1 MAHAAEI
8 RQHIAAVEQTKKIT
22 GAMELVSSMRMR
34 RVMSHIEHNH
44 RYFEH
49 VQKTMKQILAAHHI
63 THPYLRRVPEGGHC
77 TFIVISG
84 DKGLCGAYNANVLNL
99 ALEKMEEKPNNALI
113 TIGRTAEAFFRAR
126 GREPDMC
133 VLGLVQDPTLSRV
146 RPLARDIMRLFDTG
160 QTEEIQIVYT
170 SFFGETKNMAITRR
184 LLPVLDDDYAE
195 IEPMEEIWEIL
206 YHPSEQEVFDLLV
219 PQYVLGIVFG
229 VLVQSYASEHYA
241 RMNAMHGATTNA
253 TEMLKSLKTQY
264 NMARQAAITNEI
276 AEITGAVEILKKG
289 GHQYGQPI

>member
-1 MAHAAEI
+1 
-8 RQHIAAVEQTKKIT
+8 
-22 GAMELVSSMRMR
+22 
-34 RVMSHIEHNH
+34 
-44 RYFEH
+44 
-49 VQKTMKQILAAHHI
+49 
-63 THPYLRRVPEGGHC
+63 
-77 TFIVISG
+77 
-84 DKGLCGAYNANVLNL
+84 
-99 ALEKMEEKPNNALI
+99 
-113 TIGRTAEAFFRAR
+113 
-126 GREPDMC
+126 
-133 VLGLVQDPTLSRV
+133 
-146 RPLARDIMRLFDTG
+146 
-160 QTEEIQIVYT
+160 
-170 SFFGETKNMAITRR
+170 MAITRR